1 MESINSVLMTVP
13 GIGAVNAAC
22 IVGEIG
28 DIKRFY
34 EKCPASFSPMPVL
47 TRLFA
52 NPGSL
57 PLNLPVCQSVVL
69 PCFRYALINS
79 AWQLT
84 LNDTTFK
91 AYYDLKRSQGLNH
104 YGALGHVA
112 HKLTRVIFKLL
123 TSDTPFN
130 PAQTCR
136 LIFGAFV
143 Y

>member
-1 MESINSVLMTVP
+1 MESINSVLMTVL

-22 IVGEIG
+22 ILGEIG
-28 DIKRFY
+28 DIKRFSKPCKLLAY
-34 EKCPASFSPMPVL
+34 AGLDPTVRQSGQFTAKS
-47 TRLFA
+47 TRMSKR
-52 NPGSL
+52 GSAL
-57 PLNLPVCQSVVL
+57 L
-69 PCFRYALINS
+69 RYALINS

-130 PAQTCR
+130 PAK
-136 LIFGAFV
+136 LVA
-143 Y
+143 